1 MGNFRLLFAL
11 TLVAGVSANDDDDEF
26 QDTPLLSSLWEATS
40 QANNDA
46 IDRLFDS
53 SDQAIKQRASDGRG
67 LAFWAFEFQNAYA
80 LGSILANGDDI
91 LSSEEDIGGQTAV
104 QICLTNKE
112 CDMDVLIEKAKG

>member
-46 IDRLFDS
+46 IDRLLDS
-53 SDQAIKQRASDGRG
+53 SDQAIKLRASDGRG
-67 LAFWAFEFQNAYA
+67 FAWWAWEFQNAYA
-80 LGSILANGDDI
+80 LGSIIANGGDA
-91 LSSEEDIGGQTAV
+91 LSKSEDIGGQIAV
-104 QICLTNKE
+104 QMCETNK
-112 CDMDVLIEKAKG
+112 